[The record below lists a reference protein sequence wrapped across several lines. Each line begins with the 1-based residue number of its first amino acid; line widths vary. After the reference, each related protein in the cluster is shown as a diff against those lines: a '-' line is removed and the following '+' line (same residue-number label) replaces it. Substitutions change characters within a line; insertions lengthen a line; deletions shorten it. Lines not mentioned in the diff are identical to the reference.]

1 MFTQRT
7 RLLWLVFGFSDLLL
21 LAISFEIAYLIRA
34 HLPEMLLFYLSPG
47 TAVGLLAIACVLWA
61 STGMLMG
68 VYRRL
73 ESFRAG
79 RIIRNTLYQ
88 SFWLAVTL
96 ATAIYIFKL
105 GEISRS
111 FVVLLIV
118 VNCLFQAVYRLS
130 AGQMRRLLKR
140 SFDGYL
146 HYLIVGTGPKAME
159 VAHLIEHSEEHG
171 VRVMGFISEEEGRAP
186 ESKIFD
192 RFPLRTLEE
201 MPRMLEEHVIDEVI
215 FAVSKSNLEKM
226 EDLLLT
232 CEEQGVKTRVLVD
245 FFPQLRS
252 EISLDRLGDLPLL
265 TFSTTPENEYLL
277 FLKRVVDLVL
287 AIVLVVVGAPVIL
300 LTAIL
305 VKLTSRG
312 PVIFRQLRCGHN
324 GRKFWLYKF
333 RSMYEDADL
342 QQHEVAHLNEM
353 DGPVFKMARDPRVT
367 PVGRFLRKL
376 SLDELPQLFNI
387 LKGDMSFV
395 GPRPPLPQEV
405 ARYEKWQRRRL
416 RMKPGL
422 TCLWALEGRNNL
434 NFARWMSLDM
444 EYIDHWSLS
453 LDFKILLR
461 TIPRVLTGRG
471 AS

>member
-1 MFTQRT
+1 MFTRRA
-7 RLLWLVFGFSDLLL
+7 RLLWLVFGISDLIL
-21 LAISFEIAYLIRA
+21 LAISFEIAYLIRS
-34 HLPEMLLFYLSPG
+34 HLPDMLLFYLPPG
-47 TAVGLLAIACVLWA
+47 VAVGLLAIACVLWA
-61 STGMLMG
+61 STGMVMG

-73 ESFRAG
+73 DSYRAG
-79 RIIRNTLYQ
+79 RMIRDTLYQ
-88 SFWLAVTL
+88 SFWLAVAL

-105 GEISRS
+105 GEISRA
-111 FVVLLIV
+111 FVVLLILL
-118 VNCLFQAVYRLS
+118 NGMFQVVYRLS
-130 AGQMRRLLKR
+130 AGKMRRLLQR
-140 SFDGYL
+140 NFDGHL
-146 HYLIVGTGPKAME
+146 HYLIVGTGPKAVE
-159 VAHLIEHSEEHG
+159 VANLIERGDEHG
-171 VRVMGFISEEEGRAP
+171 VRVMGFVSEVDGRTHEA
-186 ESKIFD
+186 KIFQ
-192 RFPLRTLEE
+192 RHPLHTLDEL
-201 MPRMLEEHVIDEVI
+201 PRMLEEHIIDEVI

-232 CEEQGVKTRVLVD
+232 CEEQGVKTRVVVD

-287 AIVLVVVGAPVIL
+287 AIFLVVCGAPVIL

-353 DGPVFKMARDPRVT
+353 DGPVFKMAHDPRVT
-367 PVGRFLRKL
+367 PLGRILRKL

-405 ARYEKWQRRRL
+405 AQYEKWQRRRL

-422 TCLWALEGRNNL
+422 TCLWALEGRNKL

-444 EYIDHWSLS
+444 
-453 LDFKILLR
+453 
-461 TIPRVLTGRG
+461 
-471 AS
+471 